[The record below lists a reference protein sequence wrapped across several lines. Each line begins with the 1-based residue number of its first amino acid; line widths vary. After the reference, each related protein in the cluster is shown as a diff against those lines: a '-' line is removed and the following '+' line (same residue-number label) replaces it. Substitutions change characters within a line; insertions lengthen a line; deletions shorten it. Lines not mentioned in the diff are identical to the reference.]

1 VVVRVVTRQ
10 QVLERV
16 RSGMTYEQAAA
27 ELGLRPGAAYLIAT
41 GLPADGSA
49 ALGEDD
55 LARPGAVTGSTQ
67 HLSNPEQVS
76 PTFKS
81 EVQQWM
87 AARAARGKP
96 GHDPGS
102 TPGSA
107 PGSPDAQGQA
117 VPEPVAG

>member
-1 VVVRVVTRQ
+1 MVVRVVTRQ

-55 LARPGAVTGSTQ
+55 LARPGALVGSTQ

-76 PTFKS
+76 PTS
-81 EVQQWM
+81 TAEVQQWM

-96 GHDPGS
+96 DQDPGRQNQ
-102 TPGSA
+102 SA
-107 PGSPDAQGQA
+107 QQDGREQV